1 MILNIY
7 KPVNWTSFEVV
18 KKVRRI
24 INEKKVGHGGTLD
37 PFAEGVLVIGT
48 GKDTKKLTSI
58 TNNDKSYIA
67 TIKLGALT
75 DTLDTEG
82 EIIQNK
88 TVPKLDLEK
97 VKNILKQFLGE
108 SYQIP
113 PMYSAKKINGKRL
126 YELARKNIKIKRKPI
141 KIDIKDIGL
150 IDFKNSTITF
160 SITCSK
166 GTYIRV
172 LGKDIAERLGT
183 VGYLIKLIRTN
194 VGIYNIKESQ
204 SIMNFEEAWKLSEI

>member
-18 KKVRRI
+18 KKVRKI

-37 PFAEGVLVIGT
+37 PFAEGVLIIGT

-67 TIKLGALT
+67 TIKLGVLT

-88 TVPKLDLEK
+88 TIPKLDSEK
-97 VKNILKQFLGE
+97 VKDILKQFLGE

-141 KIDIKDIGL
+141 KIDIKDIDL
-150 IDFKNSTITF
+150 IDFKNNTITF

-172 LGKDIAERLGT
+172 LGKDIAEKLDT

-194 VGIYNIKESQ
+194 VGTYNIKESQ
-204 SIMNFEEAWKLSEI
+204 SIMNFEKAWKLSEI

>member
-141 KIDIKDIGL
+141 KIDIKDIDL
-150 IDFKNSTITF
+150 IDFKNSIITF